1 MHNHQSSQIR
11 FMRNFFNLR
20 RYESNIIFNGHYIDV
35 KSMYVSIFDK
45 IPGISFMGELD
56 MTMAMSY
63 IQECYA
69 NDIRNIYQHCYYDY
83 DAATMLF
90 NNTIFVL
97 SRARMIELA
106 DGYIQIL
113 YTPRQYAWARELV
126 NGLVP
131 FRMVVKTEATRI
143 VGFAR
148 QADMN

>member
-1 MHNHQSSQIR
+1 
-11 FMRNFFNLR
+11 MRNLFNSR
-20 RYESNIIFNGHYIDV
+20 RYETNIIFNGHYIDV
-35 KSMYVSIFDK
+35 KSMYVSTFDK

-56 MTMAMSY
+56 ITMAMSY
-63 IQECYA
+63 IQEFYA
-69 NDIRNIYQHCYYDY
+69 SDIRVIYQHCYYDY

-106 DGYIQIL
+106 DGYIQVL
-113 YTPRQYAWARELV
+113 YMPRQFAWARELV

-131 FRMVVKTEATRI
+131 FRIVVKTEVTRI

>member
-1 MHNHQSSQIR
+1 
-11 FMRNFFNLR
+11 MRNLFNTR
-20 RYESNIIFNGHYIDV
+20 RYESDIIYNGHYIDV
-35 KSMYVSIFDK
+35 ISMYVSTFGK
-45 IPGISFMGELD
+45 IPAISFMGELD

-63 IQECYA
+63 IQEFYA
-69 NDIRNIYQHCYYDY
+69 NDIRTIYQHCYYDY
-83 DAATMLF
+83 DAETMLF

-113 YTPRQYAWARELV
+113 YTPRQFAWARELV

-131 FRMVVKTEATRI
+131 FRIVVKTEATRI

>member
-1 MHNHQSSQIR
+1 
-11 FMRNFFNLR
+11 
-20 RYESNIIFNGHYIDV
+20 
-35 KSMYVSIFDK
+35 MYVSTFGK
-45 IPGISFMGELD
+45 IPAISYMCELD
-56 MTMAMSY
+56 MTMAMSF
-63 IQECYA
+63 IQEFHV
-69 NDIRNIYQHCYYDY
+69 NDIKTIYQHCYYDY

-113 YTPRQYAWARELV
+113 HRPRQFAWAREMV

-131 FRMVVKTEATRI
+131 CRIVVKTEATRI

-148 QADMN
+148 QTDMN